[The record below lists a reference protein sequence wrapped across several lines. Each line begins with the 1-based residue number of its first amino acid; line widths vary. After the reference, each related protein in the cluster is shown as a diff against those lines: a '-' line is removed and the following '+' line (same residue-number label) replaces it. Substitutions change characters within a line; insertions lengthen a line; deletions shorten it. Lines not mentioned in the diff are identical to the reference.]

1 MTVTAKVVVDLD
13 RTLGN
18 IDNRI
23 YGTLAEH
30 IGRVIYGG
38 LYDPDSPLADADG
51 HRTDVLQALREM
63 APTVIR
69 WPGGNFA
76 SGYHWRDGVG
86 PAAGRAGRH
95 DLAWDVYEPNTFGT
109 EEFLTLCRK
118 VGARPYLAVNASTGT
133 IDEAQ
138 GWVEY
143 CNGLHP
149 VPEVKLREAG
159 PHPAPHDVKIWG
171 IGNENYG
178 WWQHLH
184 ADATSLAEL
193 TREWGKLMY
202 WADSSIEIVGVG
214 APFADW
220 NWQMLTQA
228 GRSMDFLSMHFY
240 WHALAS
246 DPYHSV
252 LAGPIASERVVQ
264 GLWGMALEAQRM
276 LNLKNPVPL
285 AVDEWGVWND
295 TQEGIRDS
303 LADLSLPMRYGLT
316 PKIGIRNE
324 FEEFYDV
331 KDALAV
337 ASWFHVMWRHPEKI
351 AMATYAQVV
360 NAVAP
365 LFVSE
370 QGLIKQTTF
379 FPLVLAKQYALGTAL
394 DVLVLTDAGVPALI
408 AGAAAAGGG
417 GGLLPGDSLPVVDV
431 AGTTDGQR
439 VHLSL
444 VNRSRDEEVVV
455 SLTGVSGAAHR
466 ILVHDDD
473 PFAKNTPESPETV
486 VPHEDKIDVTGLVVL
501 PPHSHTTIIFG

>member
-1 MTVTAKVVVDLD
+1 MTGVTAKVVVDLD
-13 RTLGN
+13 RTLGP

-38 LYDPDSPLADADG
+38 LFDPDSPMADADG
-51 HRTDVLQALREM
+51 HRTDVLAGLREF

-86 PAAGRAGRH
+86 AERNGRH
-95 DLAWDVYEPNTFGT
+95 DYAWGVYEPNTFGI
-109 EEFLTLCRK
+109 EEFLSLCRK
-118 VGARPYLAVNASTGT
+118 LGASPYLAVNASTGT

-138 GWVEY
+138 GWLEY
-143 CNGLHP
+143 CNGRHP

-159 PHPAPHDVKIWG
+159 PHPDPHDVRIWG

-184 ADATSLAEL
+184 TDAASMAEL
-193 TREWGKLMY
+193 TREWGKLLY

-214 APFADW
+214 SPIADW

-240 WHALAS
+240 WHGLGE

-252 LAGPIASERVVQ
+252 LSGPISSERTVEGV
-264 GLWGMALEAQRM
+264 WGMAMEAQRM
-276 LNLKNPVPL
+276 LGLKKPVRL
-285 AVDEWGVWND
+285 AVDEWGVWNE
-295 TQEGIRDS
+295 TQQGIRDS
-303 LADLSLPMRYGLT
+303 LKDLSLPMRFGLT
-316 PKIGIRNE
+316 PKIGIANE
-324 FEEFYDV
+324 FEEFFDV

-351 AMATYAQVV
+351 TLATYAQVV
-360 NAVAP
+360 NTLAP
-365 LFVSE
+365 LMVTE
-370 QGLIKQTTF
+370 QGLLKQTVF
-379 FPLVLAKQYALGTAL
+379 FPLALAKQHAYATAL
-394 DVLVLTDAGVPALI
+394 DVLVRTDAGVPALI

-417 GGLLPGDSLPVVDV
+417 GGMLESDSLPVLDV

-444 VNRSRDEEVVV
+444 VNRSRDEEVEVTLV
-455 SLTGVSGAAHR
+455 GVSGSARR
-466 ILVHDDD
+466 IVVHHDD
-473 PFAKNTPESPETV
+473 PFAKNTPEAPETV
-486 VPHEDKIDVTGLVVL
+486 LPVEDKIEVTGSLL
-501 PPHSHTTIIFG
+501 LAAHSHTTLIFG